1 MIIAI
6 GSEGKTSDD
15 LVSEICGRAK
25 YFQIY
30 ENKKLIQI
38 IENPFK
44 IGGGGAGVGVAKML
58 IDKGAELII
67 CGKLGDNMI
76 EWLNDKKVSYK
87 ELKGMPIKEV
97 LE

>member
-38 IENPFK
+38 IENPF
-44 IGGGGAGVGVAKML
+44 
-58 IDKGAELII
+58 
-67 CGKLGDNMI
+67 
-76 EWLNDKKVSYK
+76 
-87 ELKGMPIKEV
+87 
-97 LE
+97 